1 MSMFVNLA
9 PKRYDKEKIN
19 ERIEPLKV
27 TTNGQRVVTWYNG
40 SEIANV
46 PVSNRY
52 HIFQFGEFV
61 QRMLPVIE
69 NYFTPSRYIME
80 IYGGVQE
87 LKLYGT
93 GFDVDGEKYYEM
105 LSILN
110 STDKSKALQINIGLL
125 RQVCTNGMV
134 VSFEENE
141 VSIKAKHFKKS
152 LPEKVD
158 YFASKIKDFK
168 LMSQSQVTF
177 INKLNKM
184 DPVSYLEI
192 AEGLI
197 LKKAKDGEIKHNPLG
212 IKRVKEFGKMLMFSP
227 TDKLNPDDYRNKRH
241 IIHYPDSYV
250 NKRLIGTDKD
260 LEISAKTAFNCYVE
274 PYKTSDASTL
284 KTECDNILQFVH

>member
-1 MSMFVNLA
+1 MSLLVPLA
-9 PKRYDKEKIN
+9 PKKYNKERIN

-27 TTNGQRVVTWYNG
+27 TTNGKRVVTWYNG

-46 PVSNRY
+46 PVSDRY
-52 HIFQFGEFV
+52 QIFQFGDFV
-61 QRMLPVIE
+61 HRMLPVIE
-69 NYFTPSRYIME
+69 NYFAPSRYIMD

-87 LKLYGT
+87 LKLYGN
-93 GFDVDGEKYYEM
+93 GFKVDGEVFYEM

-134 VSFEENE
+134 VSFEEND

-158 YFASKIKDFK
+158 YFSSKLKDFK
-168 LMSQSQVTF
+168 LMSQSQVEF
-177 INKLNKM
+177 INKVNKM

-197 LKKAKDGEIKHNPLG
+197 LKKNKQNEIKHNALG
-212 IKRVKEFGKMLMFSP
+212 IKRTREFGKMLMYSP
-227 TDKLNPDDYRNKRH
+227 TDKLDRDSYRNKRV
-241 IIHYPDSYV
+241 IFDSPDRYV
-250 NKRLIGTDKD
+250 NRRLIGTNKD
-260 LEISAKTAFNCYVE
+260 VELSAKTAFNCYIE
-274 PYKTSDASTL
+274 PYKKSDSSIL
-284 KTECDNILQFVH
+284 KTECDNILQFLS